1 MNEMHPLFSLKG
13 KVSMITGAARG
24 IGLCMAKALAGAG
37 SELILIDVLEEEL
50 KEAAREIFLETG
62 KRPLAITGNLGNMD
76 DIKRMVREAHER
88 HPRIDCLINNAGTT
102 VRKPFVEITPEE
114 FDQVIAVNLKAAYF
128 LSQKVARGMIEAG
141 RGGKIITVASSTSFL
156 GVNNLSAYGASKG
169 GIYALTKGMAVEL
182 APHRICVNAVAPG
195 FFQTNLTQAVWEDP
209 QRRDWAVSRVPLG
222 RLGKPEDIAGSV
234 IFLASAA
241 SDYIT
246 GQVLIVDGGWIS
258 A

>member
-13 KVSMITGAARG
+13 KVSMITGAAR
-24 IGLCMAKALAGAG
+24 
-37 SELILIDVLEEEL
+37 
-50 KEAAREIFLETG
+50 
-62 KRPLAITGNLGNMD
+62 
-76 DIKRMVREAHER
+76 
-88 HPRIDCLINNAGTT
+88 
-102 VRKPFVEITPEE
+102 
-114 FDQVIAVNLKAAYF
+114 VIAVNLKAAYF

-141 RGGKIITVASSTSFL
+141 RGGKIIT
-156 GVNNLSAYGASKG
+156 
-169 GIYALTKGMAVEL
+169 
-182 APHRICVNAVAPG
+182 VAPG

>member
-1 MNEMHPLFSLKG
+1 M
-13 KVSMITGAARG
+13 
-24 IGLCMAKALAGAG
+24 
-37 SELILIDVLEEEL
+37 
-50 KEAAREIFLETG
+50 
-62 KRPLAITGNLGNMD
+62 
-76 DIKRMVREAHER
+76 
-88 HPRIDCLINNAGTT
+88 
-102 VRKPFVEITPEE
+102 
-114 FDQVIAVNLKAAYF
+114 
-128 LSQKVARGMIEAG
+128 
-141 RGGKIITVASSTSFL
+141 
-156 GVNNLSAYGASKG
+156 NNLSAYGASKG

-209 QRRDWAVSRVPLG
+209 QKRDWAVSRIPLG